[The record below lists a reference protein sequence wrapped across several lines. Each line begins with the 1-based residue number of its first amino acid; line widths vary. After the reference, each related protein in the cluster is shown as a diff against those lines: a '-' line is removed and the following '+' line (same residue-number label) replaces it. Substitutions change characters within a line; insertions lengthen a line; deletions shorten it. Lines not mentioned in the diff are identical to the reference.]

1 MALTL
6 ARLKTLC
13 DGEGLKYFVAPDR
26 PMVLL
31 AFGGLNG
38 KYQVVV
44 PLELDGR
51 FLQVRTL
58 GYLRCPADNPHL
70 AAVLK
75 ILGELNY
82 RMRMTKFGWDPNDGE
97 IVAYADVW
105 IEDGDLT
112 QQQFGALFRSLIP
125 TIDLN
130 YPRLT
135 DAIHTGNDPGLQLPS
150 QTGGASQLPPEVQS
164 LLDRIRAKSGKGK
177 EKETKEASSPFG
189 RV

>member
-1 MALTL
+1 MALTI

-26 PMVLL
+26 PTVLL
-31 AFGGLNG
+31 GFGGLNG

-51 FLQVRTL
+51 FLQLRTM

-70 AAVLK
+70 PAVLK

-82 RMRMTKFGWDPNDGE
+82 RMRMTKFGWDPTDGE

-105 IEDGDLT
+105 LEDGDLT

-135 DAIHTGNDPGLQLPS
+135 QAIHTGNDPGMQIPS
-150 QTGGASQLPPEVQS
+150 PIGGDSQLPPEVKS
-164 LLDRIRAKSGKGK
+164 LLDKLRAKAGKGK
-177 EKETKEASSPFG
+177 DKQPTGTSSPFG